1 MPTFTQIKT
10 TIANPLLPWQYM
22 LLGLAVFLLLAYQVW
37 ILRERITWGYFWGI
51 TAIRFGIFVL
61 LILFLL
67 NPTLLFQKLQKIPMP
82 FAVLVDNSPSMS
94 LADNPAKQESRL
106 DKVKQMLLSHKAD
119 LWQQLSAEYDVRL
132 YTVNE
137 EVHPVAFEAL
147 EQLEVTGKGSALL
160 EALLAVQN
168 EYRDLPLAGILLF
181 TDGANNLGPEDITL
195 LENFPLPVF
204 PVEAGN
210 TLVYK
215 DLQIAEN
222 RIVNFAFLRSPVT
235 VDFTLKSWGYQ
246 DMTVPVV
253 LKQDNQIIATT
264 LVQITQKE
272 FTHPVSFTF
281 TPREVGTFHYTVETP
296 LQIGEAIR
304 TNNRK
309 DFSLQVVR
317 DKIRILVVS
326 GRPSWSYR
334 FLRRALKSDPTI
346 DLISFIILRT
356 PSDVVNVSE
365 RQLSLIPFPTNR
377 LFTQELENF
386 DLLIFDNFSYVFYF
400 PLLYLENVKRFV
412 AEGGAFAMF
421 GGSESFSEGGYANTP
436 LEEILPVDLSDRSRG
451 YVFQPGQVELTKEGE
466 THPITQIT
474 SDREETKLLW
484 EEMPELEGFN
494 RTLRVKPEATVLG
507 SYVISGTNQRFPLLA
522 TMKYKKGRTL
532 ALLTDQSWRWNFEM
546 VGQNKGNRYYLRFIK
561 QMIRWLIKDPSFK
574 QVQILATKE
583 TYQPDE
589 EVELRIRVYDDDFS
603 PATDAILTLTSKN
616 TTGEKVELPY
626 APTSHPGE
634 YLATYQPASEGFF
647 TVEVEAQRRGKIL
660 GNDETLFRVAQLQRE
675 FENAAP
681 DDRFLRKIADLSNGK
696 FFPLT
701 TTSQDLV
708 TEIGKVLEGKAQYK
722 IIEERPLEMRN
733 TWWAFLVLVGLFSL
747 EWILRR
753 RSGLI

>member
-94 LADNPAKQESRL
+94 LADNPVEQESRL

-119 LWQQLSAEYDVRL
+119 LWQQLSTEYDVRL

-137 EVHPVAFEAL
+137 EVQPVAFEEL

-181 TDGANNLGPEDITL
+181 TDGANNLGLEDTTL

-210 TLVYK
+210 TAVYK
-215 DLQIAEN
+215 DLQIVEN
-222 RIVNFAFLRSPVT
+222 RMVNFAFLRSPVT
-235 VDFTLKSWGYQ
+235 VDLTLKSWGYQ
-246 DMTVPVV
+246 DMAVPVV

-466 THPITQIT
+466 THPITQIS

-494 RTLRVKPEATVLG
+494 RTLRVKPDATVLE

-561 QMIRWLIKDPSFK
+561 QMIRWLIKDPNFK
-574 QVQILATKE
+574 QVQVLATKE

-626 APTSHPGE
+626 APTSYPGE

-647 TVEVEAQRRGKIL
+647 TVEVEAQRQGKIL

-681 DDRFLRKIADLSNGK
+681 DDRFLRKIADLTGGK

-701 TTSQDLV
+701 TTSPDLV
-708 TEIGKVLEGKAQYK
+708 TEIGRVLEGKAQYK
-722 IIEERPLEMRN
+722 IIEERPLEIRN